1 MADVMAPMVGK
12 VISVDVKEGDVVKKN
27 DVVAVLEAMKM
38 QVKVFAPQD
47 GTVKEI
53 KAAAG
58 DTVSTDNVLVVL
70 E

>member
-1 MADVMAPMVGK
+1 MAEVMAPMVGK
-12 VISVDVKEGDVVKKN
+12 VVSIQVKEGDTVKKN
-27 DVVAVLEAMKM
+27 DVLVIMEAMKM

-53 KAAAG
+53 KVSEG
-58 DTVSTDNVLVVL
+58 DTVGVDSALVTL